1 MKMTAVQRNQIH
13 DWLQEHREEML
24 SDIASLVAIDSARGE
39 EKEGMP
45 YGEGPYKALCEG
57 EKILRK
63 NGLSQV
69 AMHGNRVITGE
80 IGPGDEAELGIL
92 AHLDVVPVGNGWTV
106 DPLIMTR
113 RDGKIFGR
121 GVIDDKGPAVMAL
134 YAMRALKECGI
145 ALQKKCRLILGS
157 DEECGSSDIAWYFD
171 RNPVP
176 PKTLS
181 PDASY
186 PCICIEKGSL
196 KVEASA
202 KWSGK
207 PCRPGWFGLTA
218 G

>member
-1 MKMTAVQRNQIH
+1 MLPYKTYRKLREAEGKIENEDDSCTANQVH

-45 YGEGPYKALCEG
+45 YGEGPYQALCEG

-106 DPLIMTR
+106 DPLKMTR
-113 RDGKIFGR
+113 RDGKIL
-121 GVIDDKGPAVMAL
+121 AA
-134 YAMRALKECGI
+134 A
-145 ALQKKCRLILGS
+145 
-157 DEECGSSDIAWYFD
+157 
-171 RNPVP
+171 
-176 PKTLS
+176 
-181 PDASY
+181 
-186 PCICIEKGSL
+186 
-196 KVEASA
+196 
-202 KWSGK
+202 
-207 PCRPGWFGLTA
+207 
-218 G
+218 